1 MQTPIDTDIVKKA
14 IKASGLKSVGLA
26 SIRELNRL
34 VGNIETASGTKFI
47 RMEMGVPGF
56 DPPEIAVAGEIDA
69 LQQGVGSKYPPFD
82 GIPEL
87 KTGIVAFVKNFLN
100 IDVAPEGCLPTV
112 GAMQGCYLAMLV
124 AGRRFRGRNKIL
136 FIDPGFPV
144 NKIQARVLGL
154 PYTSFDVYDCR
165 GPRLEDKLRS
175 YLEQGDVGALLY
187 SNPNNPSWIC
197 FTDKELEIIGRLCT
211 QYDVIALE
219 DLAYFGMDFRK
230 DYSQP
235 GRPPYIPSVANYT
248 ANYILLISSSKS
260 FSLAGQRIGMTAISP
275 VLFDSE
281 GDNLKAWVGSNRFGY
296 AYIFGGMYALSAGV
310 CHSAQHG
317 LARLLAAVNS
327 GQYNFVE
334 AVSEYGQRAREM
346 KRLFTGNG
354 FKIVYDMDEDEPLAD
369 GFYFTVA
376 YPGFTGEALVEEL
389 LYYGISAISLATTG
403 SKRLEGIRACVS
415 LTGIER
421 FSELESRLKSFNRNH
436 SL

>member
-34 VGNIETASGTKFI
+34 VGNIETASGKKFI

-124 AGRRFRGRNKIL
+124 AGRRFKGRNKIL

-175 YLEQGDVGALLY
+175 YLEQGDIGALLY

-248 ANYILLISSSKS
+248 ANYVLLISTSKS

-275 VLFDSE
+275 VLFNSE
-281 GDNLKAWVGSNRFGY
+281 GDNLKSWVGSNRFGY

-317 LARLLAAVNS
+317 LARLLTAVNS

-403 SKRLEGIRACVS
+403 SQRLDGIRACVS
-415 LTGIER
+415 LTGKEL
-421 FSELESRLKSFNRNH
+421 FSELEARLVKFNRNQQK
-436 SL
+436 